1 MSTGWDDLAQFR
13 TESIKPTEDDKN
25 LLIVDGNN
33 IGYRYLQRKNFN
45 SFKDDY
51 IRTVESLAKS
61 YKSKDVIVAYDF
73 GKSEYRKAI
82 FPEYK
87 ANRTLPSPEE
97 KDHFDQF
104 FAELNGVAEEMPYQ
118 TFKLFGVEADDIIT
132 YLSLKLKTRYPHIW
146 IVSSD
151 RDLYQLLD
159 DNISIFNLF
168 SRKELTKRWLWEE
181 KGLTAEQHKL
191 SKIIQGDKSDNI
203 NGIEGI
209 GEKRGDDLAK
219 TYKTIGNLLSKLP
232 LPGKTKYIKNLNSGV
247 EILKRNEQLINL
259 TENVRNIITYGS
271 KGDEHLRILEE
282 YSTKIMDSYPEVVI
296 QPVILTGEATTTH
309 LNKLEG
315 MVNK

>member
-13 TESIKPTEDDKN
+13 TESVKPTEDDKN

-87 ANRTLPSPEE
+87 ANRTPPSPEE
-97 KDHFDQF
+97 KDHFDKF
-104 FAELNGVAEEMPYQ
+104 FAELNSVADDMPYQ

-219 TYKTIGNLLSKLP
+219 TYKTIGNLLKQLP

-309 LNKLEG
+309 INKLG
-315 MVNK
+315 SMVN

>member
-1 MSTGWDDLAQFR
+1 MQALIDQDLLCYRCAASAENDDLGIAIYRIDELLDNILNKTGATSYRAFLTSPTNFR
-13 TESIKPTEDDKN
+13 
-25 LLIVDGNN
+25 
-33 IGYRYLQRKNFN
+33 
-45 SFKDDY
+45 KDIY
-51 IRTVESLAKS
+51 
-61 YKSKDVIVAYDF
+61 
-73 GKSEYRKAI
+73 
-82 FPEYK
+82 PEYK
-87 ANRTLPSPEE
+87 ANRTPPSPEE

-104 FAELNGVAEEMPYQ
+104 FAELNSVADDMPYQ

-159 DNISIFNLF
+159 DNVSIFNLF

-219 TYKTIGNLLSKLP
+219 TYKTIGNLFKHLP
-232 LPGKTKYIKNLNSGV
+232 LPGKTKYIKNLNSGI

-259 TENVRNIITYGS
+259 TENVRNIVTYGP

-282 YSTKIMDSYPEVVI
+282 FSTKIMDTYPEVVI
-296 QPVILTGEATTTH
+296 QPVILPGEMTTTH
-309 LNKLEG
+309 LNKLG
-315 MVNK
+315 SMIN

>member
-13 TESIKPTEDDKN
+13 TESVKPTEDDKN

-51 IRTVESLAKS
+51 IRTIESLAKS

-87 ANRTLPSPEE
+87 ANRTPPSPEE

-282 YSTKIMDSYPEVVI
+282 YSTKIMDSYPEVAI

-309 LNKLEG
+309 LNKLES
-315 MVNK
+315 MIK

>member
-13 TESIKPTEDDKN
+13 TESVKPTEDDKN

-87 ANRTLPSPEE
+87 ANRTPPSPEE

-104 FAELNGVAEEMPYQ
+104 FAELNSVADDMPYQ

-219 TYKTIGNLLSKLP
+219 TYKTIGNLFKQLP

-259 TENVRNIITYGS
+259 TENVRNIITYGP

-282 YSTKIMDSYPEVVI
+282 FSTKIMDSYPEVAI
-296 QPVILTGEATTTH
+296 QPIILTGEPAVD
-309 LNKLEG
+309 LKAVKGLL
-315 MVNK
+315 V